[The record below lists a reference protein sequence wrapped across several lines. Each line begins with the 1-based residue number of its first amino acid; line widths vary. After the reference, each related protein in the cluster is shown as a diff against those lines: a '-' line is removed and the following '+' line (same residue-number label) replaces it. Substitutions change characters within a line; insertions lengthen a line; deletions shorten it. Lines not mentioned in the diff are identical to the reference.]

1 MPVGFRS
8 PRRQEHGGGS
18 PWSRTLFR
26 APLLGLAVALVAL
39 ASPAIAAGAQSP
51 ASASAST
58 STASAPNVL
67 RAGQKLLSGSWL
79 VSSNGLWRLVMQP
92 DGNLVLYLQGKPY
105 WSTNTR
111 RHAGDY
117 AVMQSDGN
125 FVIYQGQRSIWSSA
139 SSRSLKGAYYL
150 SVQNDGN
157 VVIYT
162 PTNKHIWATNTPL
175 GTGLQYGDS
184 GPPVLALQKELS
196 ALGYWLGTS
205 NGFFGDST
213 QQAVWA
219 LQKAAGL
226 SRTGAVDPQT
236 AAALSRGVVPKPR
249 RASGYLVE
257 VDLHDDLLMVVN
269 NGKLL
274 HILNTSTGGG
284 YTYTDMGVTSVAI
297 TPTGVFHIYAV
308 IDGLDVDSL
317 GALWRPRFFTGG
329 FAIHGDSYVPPYPV
343 SHGCVRVSNEA
354 INWIWASNI
363 LPIGTEVW
371 VY

>member
-1 MPVGFRS
+1 MQEGLGS
-8 PRRQEHGGGS
+8 PRRQEHGGSS
-18 PWSRTLFR
+18 PWSRTLLP
-26 APLLGLAVALVAL
+26 APLLALAVALVVL
-39 ASPAIAAGAQSP
+39 ASPAVGAAAQSSLSSA
-51 ASASAST
+51 ASASAPS
-58 STASAPNVL
+58 VL
-67 RAGQKLLSGSWL
+67 RAGAKLLSGSRL
-79 VSSNGLWRLVMQP
+79 ISPNGLWRLAMQP
-92 DGNLVLYLQGKPY
+92 DGNLVLYLQGQPY
-105 WSTNTR
+105 WSSGTR
-111 RHAGDY
+111 GHAGDY

-125 FVIYQGQRSIWSSA
+125 FVIYQSSRAIWSSA
-139 SSRSLKGAYYL
+139 SSRSVTGAYFL

-157 VVIYT
+157 VVIYS

-196 ALGYWLGTS
+196 ALGYWLGTP
-205 NGFFGDST
+205 NGSFGDST

-236 AAALSRGVVPKPR
+236 AAALSRGVVPRPR

-257 VDLHDDLLMVVN
+257 VNLQDDLLMVIN

-274 HILNTSTGGG
+274 HILNVSTGGG

-297 TPTGVFHIYAV
+297 TPSGVFHIYAA
-308 IDGLDVDSL
+308 INGLDVDSL
-317 GALWRPRFFTGG
+317 GALWRPRFFDGG
-329 FAIHGDSYVPPYPV
+329 FAIHGDSYVPAYPV
-343 SHGCVRVSNEA
+343 SHGCIRVSDEA

-363 LPIGTEVW
+363 LPFGTEVW
-371 VY
+371 VF